1 MRSLYVGV
9 LTAMLAIVSLSLLAF
24 VAISNH
30 VESTELNPVFEAMDE
45 LELESAISAFNSG
58 GAAAV
63 STYMQRL
70 NQSFGTSHYLL
81 DANGIDV
88 VSGHR
93 LEGVLPFAP
102 LSKSRDRKSTRLNS
116 SHLGI

>member
-24 VAISNH
+24 VAISDQ

-58 GAAAV
+58 GAASV

-70 NQSFGTSHYLL
+70 NQSFGKPHSRCLCNWTLVMTS
-81 DANGIDV
+81 GGQ
-88 VSGHR
+88 S
-93 LEGVLPFAP
+93 
-102 LSKSRDRKSTRLNS
+102 
-116 SHLGI
+116 